1 MLSTVAGGCL
11 RTMVDATPQ
20 PWGRGFLFQEATS
33 TLALDAAGTTSA
45 KGGSGASA
53 GSRGAAAEAVDTAG
67 SAFTSPDF
75 TAVMEGSAAADAGDA
90 SSTQART
97 W

>member
-1 MLSTVAGGCL
+1 MLGMFTYHGRCHATL
-11 RTMVDATPQ
+11 RE
-20 PWGRGFLFQEATS
+20 GLLFQEAAS
-33 TLALDAAGTTSA
+33 PLALDVAGTTSA